1 MNATGRLGAWLWL
14 AALVWLPLSVGAQ
27 PKSPPGAA
35 PPVEQGADVH
45 DDEDPRETLRDYVK
59 EQAPIAPAAL
69 QRGPEAVAHYT
80 RELRQGRTDKARLN
94 AGRALAQ
101 LGSEGDS
108 TGTVSLVAV
117 LRDTTAGPSRV
128 FAAIALRDSK
138 SSEAVTPLID
148 ALNDRS
154 VPPEIRKQA
163 ALSLGQL
170 GDPRARDPLLA
181 AMDDPTS
188 ADVRYYAYAALTLPG
203 MSKITPQAPLLLK
216 VLKDPEQNQFRRSRA
231 ALHLNKRGDPSIVDP
246 LIEILLKEPR
256 SPDIVPEAKDLT
268 AGMFAGIMSNQRNVR
283 ARMVAPLG
291 TYGDGRVVRPILL
304 VMSTAGD
311 DLAFLKG
318 AEKALKKV
326 AGREG
331 AGPFVA
337 ALKDADAGVRRQAV
351 FILADVDGVDRA
363 AVLRPA
369 LCDEDEGVR
378 QAAAAVLK
386 PVRPGTAGG
395 GDATCPEKK

>member
-1 MNATGRLGAWLWL
+1 L
-14 AALVWLPLSVGAQ
+14 AALVWLPVSVGAQ
-27 PKSPPGAA
+27 PKSPPSAVPA
-35 PPVEQGADVH
+35 VEQGADVH
-45 DDEDPRETLRDYVK
+45 DHEDPREALSDYVK

-69 QRGPEAVAHYT
+69 QRGPEAVARYT
-80 RELRQGRTDKARLN
+80 QELRQGRTEKGKLS

-101 LGSEGDS
+101 LAAEGDS
-108 TGTVSLVAV
+108 TGMASLVAV
-117 LRDTTAGPSRV
+117 LRDPTAGPSRV

-138 SSEAVTPLID
+138 SSEAVTPLTET
-148 ALNDRS
+148 LSDRS
-154 VPPEIRKQA
+154 IAPEVRKQA

-170 GDPRARDPLLA
+170 GDPRARDPLVA

-216 VLKDPEQNQFRRSRA
+216 ILKDPEQNQFRRSRA
-231 ALHLNKRGDPSIVDP
+231 ALHLNKRGNPSIVDP
-246 LIEILLKEPR
+246 LIEMLLKEPR
-256 SPDIVPEAKDLT
+256 APDIVPEAKDPT

-311 DLAFLKG
+311 DPAFLKG
-318 AEKALKKV
+318 AEKALKNV

-337 ALKDADAGVRRQAV
+337 VLKDADAGVRRQAV
-351 FILADVDGVDRA
+351 FILADIDGVDRV
-363 AVLRPA
+363 AVLGPA
-369 LCDEDEGVR
+369 LNDGDSGVR
-378 QAAAAVLK
+378 EAAASVLK
-386 PVRPGTAGG
+386 RERASAAGG
-395 GDATCPEKK
+395 GNATSSEKK